1 MKIIV
6 FALATVLHLV
16 PRPFGVSPVG
26 ALSLYSGAFGS
37 RRFFWALP
45 FIPLTIAAFLFG
57 FYDPTV
63 MVFVY
68 AGFALATF
76 AGNRFLSGRRGL
88 ADYAAAIGSGAVAF
102 YLVSN
107 IGNWLAFYP
116 RTPAALVECYVNG
129 LPFLLQA
136 TIADA
141 FFCYVLF
148 GLHQV
153 LERTRKEP
161 VTA

>member
-1 MKIIV
+1 MKLIV
-6 FALATVLHLV
+6 FALATIIHLV
-16 PRPFGVSPVG
+16 PRPFGVSSIG

-37 RRFFWALP
+37 RRYFWALP
-45 FIPLTIAAFLFG
+45 LAPLTIAAFIFG
-57 FYDPTV
+57 FYDPAV
-63 MVFVY
+63 MVFVF

-76 AGNRFLSGRRGL
+76 AGHRFLSGRKEL
-88 ADYAAAIGSGAVAF
+88 LDYAAAVGSGALIF
-102 YLVSN
+102 FLVSN

-116 RTPAALVECYVNG
+116 RTPTALLECYVNG

-148 GLHQV
+148 GLHKV
-153 LERTRKEP
+153 IDRASKEP